1 MSILIL
7 IEFVLPFA
15 IFSALAI
22 WFYLRDKNKQKQ
34 LLAKILDVSSKQEEK
49 FKAQLQAY
57 LADQIGLSEDAL
69 DDKLSELLKAR
80 RKVYQALVEALV
92 SQDEAMAETL
102 EQSFTELHSLY
113 WQLTPAQETSTEA
126 PADEAGEEAEAAAT
140 SLEKT
145 VAENKVLKKENK
157 RLKAEVHV
165 SMSALNS
172 LFAEFASM
180 FGETTKSDHMM
191 TVDEIFEAMQRF
203 TKGDF
208 KPKNIDPDLAP
219 ELAEGEPSSQENS
232 PEADTEGTS
241 EPLVEQDESTN
252 VQEEDGRASNNE
264 IESQEAEDEGTT
276 PNDAITSEA
285 IRDEVTE
292 QTGDSSN
299 MADSEDEGEPT
310 WEDAFKE
317 MSAEQ
322 SDGAADDENQASS
335 TSGDDQ
341 FENDENKKE

>member
-34 LLAKILDVSSKQEEK
+34 LLAKILDVSGKQEEE
-49 FKAQLQAY
+49 FKSKLQTY
-57 LADQIGLSEDAL
+57 LANQIGLSEDAL

-126 PADEAGEEAEAAAT
+126 PEDEAGEEAEAAAT

-208 KPKNIDPDLAP
+208 KPKNIDTDLAP
-219 ELAEGEPSSQENS
+219 ELAEEEPSSQENS
-232 PEADTEGTS
+232 PETDIDGTS
-241 EPLVEQDESTN
+241 ESLGEQDKSSST
-252 VQEEDGRASNNE
+252 QEEGSVASNNE
-264 IESQEAEDEGTT
+264 IESQASESERAASD
-276 PNDAITSEA
+276 DAITSEA
-285 IRDEVTE
+285 ISDEVSE
-292 QTGDSSN
+292 QAGDSSN
-299 MADSEDEGEPT
+299 MADSEDEAEPT

-317 MSAEQ
+317 MSAQ
-322 SDGAADDENQASS
+322 QGDGAADDEHQASS

-341 FENDENKKE
+341 VENDENKKE